1 MHIMKFFFIIIVLQN
16 FAFAYIDSDFDGVE
30 DKYDRCP
37 NTSFSD
43 LVDKDGCT
51 IKKVPMAKEIGK
63 LTLIFGANYSDY
75 HSKYANKTRTLS
87 ESLELDY
94 EIQKIKIML
103 YISRFSSKNT
113 PLNQY
118 NDSSFTDTRLSLLYA
133 LKQMIPN
140 LKLSLKGGIAIPNY
154 KGAMGNNGFDFF
166 YGINANYFINKASLF
181 ASYTYTRI
189 GDKDLSYLAYQNTNA
204 LSFGAG
210 YSFTPKLYSSLSY
223 YISESIIKSAEKI
236 KSISSFT
243 YYNINK
249 KLFSTLSL
257 SHDLNKNIVSNS
269 YGMQLGYRM

>member
-1 MHIMKFFFIIIVLQN
+1 MKYLFIILVLQN
-16 FAFAYIDSDFDGVE
+16 FVFAYIDSDFDGVE

-37 NTSFSD
+37 NTPFSD
-43 LVDKDGCT
+43 LVDKYGCT
-51 IKKVPMAKEIGK
+51 IKKVPIVEAIGE
-63 LTLIFGANYSDY
+63 LSLIFGANYSNY
-75 HSKYANKTRTLS
+75 HSQYNNKTKTLS
-87 ESLELDY
+87 QSLELDY

-103 YISRFSSKNT
+103 NIAHFNSKNT
-113 PLNQY
+113 PLEQY
-118 NDSSFTDTRLSLLYA
+118 DDSSFSDTRLSLLYT
-133 LKQMIPN
+133 LEQKIPN
-140 LKLSLKGGIAIPNY
+140 LRLSLTGGIAIPNY

-166 YGINANYFINKASLF
+166 YGINANYFINKTSLF

-189 GDKDLSYLAYQNTNA
+189 GDKDLTYLAYQNTNA

-223 YISESIIKSAEKI
+223 YISDSIIKSAKKI
-236 KSISSFT
+236 RNISSFT

-257 SHDLNKNIVSNS
+257 SHDLNKDVVSNS